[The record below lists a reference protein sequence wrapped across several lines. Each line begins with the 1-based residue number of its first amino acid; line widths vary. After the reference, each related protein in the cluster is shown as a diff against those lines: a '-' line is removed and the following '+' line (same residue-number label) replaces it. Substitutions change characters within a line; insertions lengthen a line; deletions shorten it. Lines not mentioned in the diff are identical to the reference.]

1 MEPPPEPCVA
11 LPEAG
16 AGVLGAVVPEAGP
29 PADGVV
35 VSDVLDGDGVVSED
49 AAGEGVVPDAVA
61 GPPPPEQP
69 ASVRARV
76 RAAVVAGRAWRAE
89 RREGG
94 EGVKADLRRSG
105 EPVLPDAGP
114 TGRRAVREGRL
125 CIAWVPV

>member
-1 MEPPPEPCVA
+1 MA

-61 GPPPPEQP
+61 GP
-69 ASVRARV
+69 R
-76 RAAVVAGRAWRAE
+76 
-89 RREGG
+89 
-94 EGVKADLRRSG
+94 RRSS
-105 EPVLPDAGP
+105 
-114 TGRRAVREGRL
+114 RRA
-125 CIAWVPV
+125 